1 MKKVDDRTA
10 ANMEVALEEVCR
22 TLPYGGDHKTRK
34 RVAKKLIHSARRDA
48 LLLAISSLS
57 RGPPCRRFPAAS
69 RLS

>member
-34 RVAKKLIHSARRDA
+34 RVAKKLIYSARRGRTTLGDLVAVARTA
-48 LLLAISSLS
+48 LQEIS
-57 RGPPCRRFPAAS
+57 CRKPA
-69 RLS
+69 